1 MNRESF
7 KASTDNSAHPRHRE
21 LRRLVTLPGFGL
33 LEDGS
38 TFSITLLDL
47 SYDGCKIESSIA
59 LLPGLRLKLSVLRL
73 GALDAQVRWSSGGQV
88 GLTFGANTQAAAL
101 EKPRQHPRQSLDA
114 EILLRGPGRPHYR
127 TRVFDL
133 SPTGCKVDFVEQPKL
148 GDKLWIKLPGLDALE
163 SNVRWLKSFVG
174 GVQFV
179 RAIHPAV
186 FELHLARLKATG

>member
-1 MNRESF
+1 MNRERF
-7 KASTDNSAHPRHRE
+7 RSADHAAQPHHRE
-21 LRRLVTLPGFGL
+21 PRRLVELPGFAL

-38 TFSITLLDL
+38 TLSITLRDL
-47 SYDGCKIESSIA
+47 SYNGCRIESSVA
-59 LLPGLRLKLSVLRL
+59 LLPGLKLKLSILQR
-73 GALDAQVRWSSGGQV
+73 GALEAQVCWSSGGQV

-101 EKPRQHPRQSLDA
+101 KKPRQHPRQSLDA
-114 EILLRGPGRPHYR
+114 EISVRGPGRPHYR

-133 SPTGCKVDFVEQPKL
+133 SPTGCKIDFVERPKL
-148 GDKLWIKLPGLDALE
+148 NDKLWIKLQGLDALE
-163 SNVRWLKSFVG
+163 SDVRWLEGFVG